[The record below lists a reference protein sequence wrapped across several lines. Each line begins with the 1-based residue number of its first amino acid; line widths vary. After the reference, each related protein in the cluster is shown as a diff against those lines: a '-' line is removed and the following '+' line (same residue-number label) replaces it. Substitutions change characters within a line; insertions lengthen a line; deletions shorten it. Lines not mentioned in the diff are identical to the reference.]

1 MTNAELECLPLGIG
15 QNNEQN
21 SDGTCLQVR
30 LGDYWLLLDCGL
42 SSTNLANILA
52 SEQSKLWS
60 ALLCTHAHN
69 DHGRGLQ
76 GLHLARPDLP
86 MFASEVTAKLLPLN
100 WTDSDRSEFC
110 RPLAWRVKTEI
121 QPNLY
126 VTLLPSGHLPGA
138 ASLWIDYAAADR
150 DYTIL
155 YTGDFFLSNS
165 RMVEGLRLD
174 EFHGLCPDVL
184 IIEGS
189 YGTAHHAHRRSQEN
203 QLASQIRNAIIKG
216 KSILLPVSKLGM
228 GQEILMLLRSH
239 HLFTGQDIDI
249 WVDRAVAE
257 VCDLYLELL
266 PHLPQS
272 IQNFA
277 QHQSLF
283 WDERVKPRVHRLSDR
298 PEVSQVHPSVYLV
311 DRDSDWSSWLHNHPT
326 TDWLV
331 LLAEPIDRN
340 FTPTDRVELATYLL
354 SDRSDVAGTTQ
365 LIHNLKPQ
373 HVVFIH
379 GNSNY
384 LSDLAN
390 LDELSSRYHVHCAR
404 VGMRLELPVNES
416 LHLILPT
423 RADRILPYEGE
434 LAELESE
441 IILTLPPEIIDDPR
455 WLNFAETGLIEARW
469 QGEELIVRGI
479 TQRELLSTEPI
490 NPSEH
495 QSIACSNC
503 LYYRSFRCTNPESP
517 LYDLKV
523 SSDASCQAF
532 KLSG

>member
-1 MTNAELECLPLGIG
+1 
-15 QNNEQN
+15 
-21 SDGTCLQVR
+21 
-30 LGDYWLLLDCGL
+30 
-42 SSTNLANILA
+42 
-52 SEQSKLWS
+52 
-60 ALLCTHAHN
+60 
-69 DHGRGLQ
+69 
-76 GLHLARPDLP
+76 
-86 MFASEVTAKLLPLN
+86 
-100 WTDSDRSEFC
+100 
-110 RPLAWRVKTEI
+110 
-121 QPNLY
+121 
-126 VTLLPSGHLPGA
+126 
-138 ASLWIDYAAADR
+138 
-150 DYTIL
+150 
-155 YTGDFFLSNS
+155 
-165 RMVEGLRLD
+165 
-174 EFHGLCPDVL
+174 
-184 IIEGS
+184 
-189 YGTAHHAHRRSQEN
+189 
-203 QLASQIRNAIIKG
+203 
-216 KSILLPVSKLGM
+216 
-228 GQEILMLLRSH
+228 
-239 HLFTGQDIDI
+239 
-249 WVDRAVAE
+249 
-257 VCDLYLELL
+257 
-266 PHLPQS
+266 LPQS

-416 LHLILPT
+416 PHLILPT

-469 QGEELIVRGI
+469 QGEELIVRGM